1 MCILCTEWER
11 ERLTSKEAFRAI
23 GEMISTSKDKDQV
36 KHLKE
41 LSEKIIQK
49 EVPLNDTDDQADQDW
64 WNHSYEDE

>member
-1 MCILCTEWER
+1 
-11 ERLTSKEAFRAI
+11 
-23 GEMISTSKDKDQV
+23 MISTSKDKDQV